1 MTHSH
6 EQIRREAALAAVHA
20 ALSSEDF
27 DALLQ
32 ALQTA
37 VQTGVPEL
45 QLQVTR
51 QLHILE
57 LCYTL

>member
-1 MTHSH
+1 
-6 EQIRREAALAAVHA
+6 VHA

-37 VQTGVPEL
+37 VETGVPEL
-45 QLQVTR
+45 QLQVIR
-51 QLHILE
+51 LLHRVE
-57 LCYTL
+57 LLFDLSNNS